1 MTIKEAV
8 KAARANTPVIYESP
22 MEGPILYGRI
32 SSIRKDF
39 ALRSDVA
46 HGKEPESYAL
56 ELVSMRGARSV
67 CSVAPERVRIATGE
81 ELRDLR
87 HYIGSTKTPEVR
99 PELICDELKGE
110 YNGQPKL

>member
-1 MTIKEAV
+1 MTIEEAV
-8 KAARANTPVIYESP
+8 KATRANTPVIYESP

-81 ELRDLR
+81 EIRDLR
-87 HYIGSTKTPEVR
+87 HYIGSTKTPEVH
-99 PELICDELKGE
+99 PELLCQEVKGE
-110 YNGQPKL
+110 KGGAE